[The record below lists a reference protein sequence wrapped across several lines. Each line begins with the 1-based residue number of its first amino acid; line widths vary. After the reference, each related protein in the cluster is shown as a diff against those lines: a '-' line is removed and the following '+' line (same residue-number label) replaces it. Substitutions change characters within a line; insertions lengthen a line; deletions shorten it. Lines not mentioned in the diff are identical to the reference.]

1 MSRYGGLDPPP
12 AYEEI
17 EKVKV
22 HQFFVDRR
30 SSVSI
35 RIQPKSDVSIR
46 NGENCTCIFINVIN
60 IPHGAHWKNYND
72 YWVGSREDDGKGAV
86 YIFSFFG
93 SFESWVT
100 ISESSVM
107 IEVDKRKEFR

>member
-60 IPHGAHWKNYND
+60 IPHGAYWKNHND
-72 YWVGSREDDGKGAV
+72 FWVGSREDDGKGAV
-86 YIFSFFG
+86 YIFSFLDY
-93 SFESWVT
+93 FESRVT
-100 ISESSVM
+100 VLDDM
-107 IEVDKRKEFR
+107 IGIEIGRR